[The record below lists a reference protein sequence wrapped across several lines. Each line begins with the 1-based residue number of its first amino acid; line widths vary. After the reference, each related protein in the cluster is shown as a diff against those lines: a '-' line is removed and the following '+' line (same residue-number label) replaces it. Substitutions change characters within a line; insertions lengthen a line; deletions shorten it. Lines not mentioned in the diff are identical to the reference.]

1 MTRIEALKELAEKVE
16 AGTLGAGIC
25 GPLCGSANIPAQH
38 VIGAF
43 NGWLD
48 KANDLHSAVL
58 PGWHFS
64 VSTEANKAGYV
75 STVSNPEWTA
85 ALSANSDN
93 PARAWLQAILRALID
108 MEERL

>member
-1 MTRIEALKELAEKVE
+1 MTRIEALRELAEKVE

-48 KANDLHSAVL
+48 KANDLHNAVL
-58 PGWHFS
+58 PGWSWS
-64 VSTEANKAGYV
+64 VDNSGQVTLWYPWIEGDAPHVRAGPD
-75 STVSNPEWTA
+75 S
-85 ALSANSDN
+85 N
-93 PARAWLQAILRALID
+93 PARAWLLAILRALID
-108 MEERL
+108 MEGKP